1 MIKRF
6 PSGCLEALL
15 EELSLDLIIAR
26 IPTMQA
32 VASIIKS
39 IKVAIRS
46 AVKAMRF
53 DLPGPEPVRKNQWQK
68 ATTERD
74 DRNKINIIFHIQS
87 NSLKKEPGGLIFC
100 SRRTRRSAFLRLI
113 IARLDFM
120 DV

>member
-1 MIKRF
+1 MIRRF
-6 PSGCLEALL
+6 PFGCLESLL
-15 EELSLDLIIAR
+15 DELSLDLIIAR

-53 DLPGPEPVRKNQWQK
+53 EPVRKNQWQK

-87 NSLKKEPGGLIFC
+87 NSLKKGPGGLIFC
-100 SRRTRRSAFLRLI
+100 SRRTRRSAFLRSI